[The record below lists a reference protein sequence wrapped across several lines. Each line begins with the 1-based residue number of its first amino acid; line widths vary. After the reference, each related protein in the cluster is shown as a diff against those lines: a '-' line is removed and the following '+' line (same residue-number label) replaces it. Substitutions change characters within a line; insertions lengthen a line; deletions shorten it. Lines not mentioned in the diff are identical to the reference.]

1 MSPDRW
7 EEIKNTVKKQFT
19 LEEEG
24 TEDLFVDTA
33 DGEVKAGE
41 AEFVVFESPLGRT
54 KLQLQKKPK
63 LEGKQYHYSHQQGQ
77 SARVEYK
84 FSDTET
90 VHTFHAF
97 KWDDQNDEW
106 KEIDAEKFSL

>member
-1 MSPDRW
+1 MSPDKW
-7 EEIKNTVKKQFT
+7 EEIKENIQKQFT
-19 LEEEG
+19 VEEQG
-24 TEDLFVDTA
+24 KEDLQAET
-33 DGEVKAGE
+33 GEGMVKIGE
-41 AEFVVFESPLGRT
+41 AEFVVFASPLGRL
-54 KLQLQKKPK
+54 KLQFGTKAKLDDKK
-63 LEGKQYHYSHQQGQ
+63 YHYSHRAGQG
-77 SARVEYK
+77 ARVEYK